1 MEINSYSSEKFLKDM
16 IETLTLLSP
25 NDLGKLEDAIA
36 EEVERRKNE
45 RFIELRKKTINA
57 LRDYFQA
64 GGRIMDENDNYSLGL
79 DDDRLF
85 LEDENYIYLK

>member
-1 MEINSYSSEKFLKDM
+1 MSNNFNKM
-16 IETLTLLSP
+16 IESLSSLS
-25 NDLGKLEDAIA
+25 NADLGDLKDAIA
-36 EEVERRKNE
+36 EEVERRKDE

-64 GGRIMDENDNYSLGL
+64 GGCIMDENDNYSLGL

-85 LEDENYIYLK
+85 LEDESYIYLR